1 MLYRPCA
8 GITTSCFGETCMLYT
23 AFALSL
29 RLPFSTEE
37 FVAIACCGFDT
48 VIGDDDLIG
57 EIKHEVA
64 VALGSSKLSLYLLEL
79 KG

>member
-1 MLYRPCA
+1 
-8 GITTSCFGETCMLYT
+8 MLYT

-29 RLPFSTEE
+29 LLPFSLPFSAEE
-37 FVAIACCGFDT
+37 LVAIACRGLDT

-57 EIKHEVA
+57 KIKHEVA
-64 VALGSSKLSLYLLEL
+64 VALGSSKLSLYLLKL